1 MEKEKTAKRTPKQCK
16 PQCLAVQTVVGNIV
30 EDLTVKCK
38 KGLPN
43 RLDLQAR
50 QRDQHTATGGV
61 LNPMHSDGSA
71 PDVVH
76 RKLFKRGERRFF
88 RFGTWNVGSMTGKG

>member
-1 MEKEKTAKRTPKQCK
+1 M
-16 PQCLAVQTVVGNIV
+16 

-50 QRDQHTATGGV
+50 QRDQHTTTDGV
-61 LNPMHSDGSA
+61 RNPMHYEGSA

-76 RKLFKRGERRFF
+76 RKLFKRGESQFV
-88 RFGTWNVGSMTGKG
+88 RFGTWNIWSMTGKGVN